1 MRLRIVSSVSP
12 SPPTDRV
19 TSSHASGSSERY
31 AAATCAAPSLCS
43 NQLPG
48 RLARSAISFGRAL
61 SAALAA
67 ASLAAFFASASAR
80 MYSSCFS
87 THALSR
93 SAASA
98 SRASFSASAAASR
111 RDAVIAARCA
121 AAELAS
127 CHRAWNAAQPARL
140 TSSPSAALTAAQSSS
155 ASSGASAAPL
165 QKSCSK
171 VELALLTSTAACVR
185 PCETGSEAHA
195 RGWPQRGGGVL
206 RTSSPARRR
215 GK

>member
-111 RDAVIAARCA
+111 RDAVIAASADGGAKLVRKFRSERSAVAEELFKGGIGAAHVNRCLRPALRDRLGGTRERLA
-121 AAELAS
+121 A
-127 CHRAWNAAQPARL
+127 
-140 TSSPSAALTAAQSSS
+140 
-155 ASSGASAAPL
+155 
-165 QKSCSK
+165 
-171 VELALLTSTAACVR
+171 
-185 PCETGSEAHA
+185 
-195 RGWPQRGGGVL
+195 
-206 RTSSPARRR
+206 ARRR
-215 GK
+215 CSSDEQPSEKEGQIERHGQYTPSSGDKGK